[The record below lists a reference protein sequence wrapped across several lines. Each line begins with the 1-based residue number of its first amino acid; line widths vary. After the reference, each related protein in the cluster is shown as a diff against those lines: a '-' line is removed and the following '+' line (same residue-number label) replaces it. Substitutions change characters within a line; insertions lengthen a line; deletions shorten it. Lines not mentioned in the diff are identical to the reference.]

1 MSDNGSLKEQR
12 DRFLAFSFAS
22 ADLFIELDTAQNVI
36 FALGAAKSLTGIDHK
51 TLVGKHWLELLA
63 EESHPQAIRLLKGAK
78 DAVRK
83 GPIKIKMSEDMAGG
97 SEAIITAIKMPDNK
111 NTYVTIGFATEIM
124 QQLAEIVSENEKAH
138 LLDKQSFLLA
148 AQDAFD
154 HARTLG
160 AEAELTMF
168 EFPRTKEIKEVLGAE
183 LWDQLT
189 ETITDVLTMSSID
202 GYSAAIVEEGKY
214 SFIHD
219 DTINPEDI
227 RDQLSKLSMETDPN
241 GQGFDIE
248 AKTVTADLESLS
260 ERETTKALVY
270 TINEFERK
278 GADFNIETLN
288 TGFKAYVSANAQKIH
303 DFKTAIEQLNFDL
316 TFQPIVDLQ
325 AKTLSHFEILSR
337 FKKGESTQE
346 WIIFG
351 EDIGMAADFDMAVAE
366 RVLNYLRYKGAN
378 NSMIFAMNLSGQSMQ
393 NEQFFKTLMA
403 KLELHPHL
411 ARRMIFEITESTTIK
426 EFELVNHFIRELQ
439 TAGYKV
445 CLDDFGAGAAS
456 FQNIQNLH
464 VDYVK
469 IDGQY
474 TRRILTSQRD
484 QILVKNLARM
494 CADLNVAVIAEQLET
509 DAHINSMLE
518 LGVDLGQGYY
528 FGHPQSNPAYDPD
541 KLPAKPP
548 PSTGK

>member
-1 MSDNGSLKEQR
+1 MADKGSLKEQR

-22 ADLFIELDTAQNVI
+22 ADLFLELDDAKKIV
-36 FALGAAKSLTGIDHK
+36 FALGAAKSLTGIDPEQ
-51 TLVGKHWLELLA
+51 LEGKYWLDILA
-63 EESHPQAIRLLKGAK
+63 EECHPHAIRLLKGAK

-83 GPIKIKMSEDMAGG
+83 GPIKIRMTETLANGC
-97 SEAIITAIKMPDNK
+97 EAILTAIKMPDNK
-111 NTYVTIGFATEIM
+111 NIYLTIGFATEVM
-124 QQLAEIVSENEKAH
+124 QQLAEIVSENEKAE
-138 LLDKQSFLLA
+138 LMDKQSFLHA
-148 AQDAFD
+148 AQEAFD
-154 HARTLG
+154 HARTIG
-160 AEAELTMF
+160 ADAELTMF
-168 EFPRTKEIKEVLGAE
+168 EFPRTTEIKEVLGAE

-219 DTINPEDI
+219 HSVNPDDI
-227 RDQLSKLSMETDPN
+227 REQLTQLSKDKDPN
-241 GQGFDIE
+241 GEGFDIQ
-248 AKTVTADLESLS
+248 AKTVTAELESLS

-303 DFKTAIEQLNFDL
+303 EFKTAIEQLNFNL

-325 AKTLSHFEILSR
+325 AKTVSHFEILSK

-351 EDIGMAADFDMAVAE
+351 EDIGMAADFDMAVVE

-378 NSMIFAMNLSGQSMQ
+378 NSMTFSMNLSGQSMQ

-403 KLELHPHL
+403 KLELHPNL
-411 ARRMIFEITESTTIK
+411 AKRMIFEITESSTIK
-426 EFELVNHFIRELQ
+426 ELELVNHFIKQLQ
-439 TAGYKV
+439 TAGFKV

-456 FQNIQNLH
+456 FKSIQQLH
-464 VDYVK
+464 VDFVK
-469 IDGQY
+469 LDGQY
-474 TRRILTSQRD
+474 TRRILSSHRD
-484 QILVKNLARM
+484 QIMVKNLVQM
-494 CADLNVAVIAEQLET
+494 CADLHVPVIAEQLET
-509 DAHINSMLE
+509 IEHVDKMLE
-518 LGVDLGQGYY
+518 LGVDMGQGYY
-528 FGHPQSNPAYDPD
+528 FGYPLSNPAYDPD
-541 KLPAKPP
+541 KLPAKPQ
-548 PSTGK
+548 K